1 MTPRRTP
8 DLAEAA
14 RKSLVARITGDQVK
28 KVNISDASSVGWSLA
43 WNACLWARL
52 GDGEQAH
59 DTAMNLLRRCTFP
72 NLMDFHPRANT
83 PGVFQIDGNMTTPAA
98 VAEMLVQSHD
108 GAIDLLPA
116 LPKAWPAGSVRGLRA
131 RGNVGIDL
139 VWEGGR
145 LQSATLHPGNDGAL
159 AIRHADKDA
168 SLVATAGQPLKV
180 NADLD
185 VIP

>member
-1 MTPRRTP
+1 
-8 DLAEAA
+8 
-14 RKSLVARITGDQVK
+14 LVARITGGDVK
-28 KVNISDASSVGWSLA
+28 KVNISDASNVGWSLA

-52 GDGEQAH
+52 GDGDRAH

-116 LPKAWPAGSVRGLRA
+116 LPEVWPAGSVRGLRA
-131 RGNVGIDL
+131 RGNVEVDL
-139 VWEGGR
+139 AWAGGR
-145 LQSATLHPGNDGAL
+145 LQSATLRPGADGAL
-159 AIRHADKDA
+159 TVRTGDKTV
-168 SLVATAGQPLKV
+168 SFTATAGQPITLNSELRV
-180 NADLD
+180 MQ
-185 VIP
+185 